1 MAEIRR
7 KRFSQA
13 CFRRKRKKNTY
24 VTYVQCTIRR
34 KNAGRLVQGRREER
48 AAREIQRA
56 FRGFLGRESAADR
69 EEASWAAL
77 VCQSAWRAK
86 LAGRAVRRQ
95 RRESAALCVQRVYRG
110 APARLA
116 ATLAP
121 PPVRLLCFGSAG
133 RLPPAHPQP

>member
-1 MAEIRR
+1 M
-7 KRFSQA
+7 
-13 CFRRKRKKNTY
+13 
-24 VTYVQCTIRR
+24 
-34 KNAGRLVQGRREER
+34 QGRREER

-86 LAGRAVRRQ
+86 LAGRAVRRR

-121 PPVRLLCFGSAG
+121 PPVRLCVLWFG
-133 RLPPAHPQP
+133 PPATMSMNEEQRIGTKRTSRT